1 MNALSD
7 TLYYALQN
15 LETQMVMQHNMRA
28 GWPCRQI
35 VRAGVDVAG
44 MMLGDD
50 EVEEH
55 RDAYLSLLCKRLSGD
70 PRETIITMIMMAALF
85 NLMPA
90 DRQAKRCKATLADNW
105 ADDIDDIYHAYCRA
119 IDKQIDC
126 LMEKQPSYTFT
137 VTVMKTEQ
145 PQYNQYNNST
155 VYNAPVSIT
164 NNYYAPQPAAAQAE
178 KVTKPEPEDIEP
190 VDTSFFRSDKFSDD
204 IVEKNLREAID
215 KASSKADACR
225 KIMSLENCGYI
236 LLSNV
241 NDARKAE
248 LINPFAA
255 PKYVFTGDDFKK
267 ARNNPT
273 KLKKA

>member
-178 KVTKPEPEDIEP
+178 KVTKPEPEERE
-190 VDTSFFRSDKFSDD
+190 FFCR
-204 IVEKNLREAID
+204 ITQEAID
-215 KASSKADACR
+215 NGKAQTVDDDLRSASISAPKLVKAIRTNEALDYLDTKNLSS
-225 KIMSLENCGYI
+225 
-236 LLSNV
+236 
-241 NDARKAE
+241 AE
-248 LINPFAA
+248 LFRLLDEHYHLPFKYRQFAA
-255 PKYVFTGDDFKK
+255 
-267 ARNNPT
+267 ARS
-273 KLKKA
+273 L

>member
-15 LETQMVMQHNMRA
+15 LEAQMVMQHNARD
-28 GWPCRQI
+28 GWACRQI

-70 PRETIITMIMMAALF
+70 TRETIITLIMMAALF
-85 NLMPA
+85 NLMPT
-90 DRQAKRCKATLADNW
+90 DRQAKRCKAALSNNW

-145 PQYNQYNNST
+145 PQTIIN
-155 VYNAPVSIT
+155 VAG
-164 NNYYAPQPAAAQAE
+164 NYIAQQNIDIHDNPHATIYATAPQDVPTKQASAVEREDATQAE
-178 KVTKPEPEDIEP
+178 YFCRITEAAISAGKALQIDDELRSAAVSAPKLIKAIRTNEALGYL
-190 VDTSFFRSDKFSDD
+190 DT
-204 IVEKNLREAID
+204 KNLSSTELYNLLNEHYELTFKLRNFSRYREQ
-215 KASSKADACR
+215 
-225 KIMSLENCGYI
+225 N
-236 LLSNV
+236 
-241 NDARKAE
+241 
-248 LINPFAA
+248 
-255 PKYVFTGDDFKK
+255 
-267 ARNNPT
+267 
-273 KLKKA
+273 